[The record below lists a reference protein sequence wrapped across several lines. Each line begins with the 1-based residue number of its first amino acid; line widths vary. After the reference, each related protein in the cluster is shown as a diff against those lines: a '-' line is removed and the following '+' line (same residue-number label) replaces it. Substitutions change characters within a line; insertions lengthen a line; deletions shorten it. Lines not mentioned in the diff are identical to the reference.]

1 MMYCYQQLKY
11 VLWCLSTCLD
21 MIDPD
26 VDFDEP
32 VDIFALGF
40 EEIVDLNA
48 SNIVSARLVISK

>member
-1 MMYCYQQLKY
+1 MLCCIMLYIE
-11 VLWCLSTCLD
+11 

-26 VDFDEP
+26 VDFSEP

-48 SNIVSARLVISK
+48 SNIVSAR